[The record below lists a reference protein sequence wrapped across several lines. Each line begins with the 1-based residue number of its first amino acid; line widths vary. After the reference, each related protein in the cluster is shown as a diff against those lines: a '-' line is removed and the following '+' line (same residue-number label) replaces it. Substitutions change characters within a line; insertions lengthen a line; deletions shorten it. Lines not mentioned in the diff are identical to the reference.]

1 MYFFSNFLFLIIHI
15 SMHFFS
21 NFLFLHIYIDITYI
35 CICIPVMGISSNM
48 TDIPANDDTPI
59 CPHKKYNAIAI

>member
-1 MYFFSNFLFLIIHI
+1 MY
-15 SMHFFS
+15 FFS
-21 NFLFLHIYIDITYI
+21 NFLFLHIYIDIIY
-35 CICIPVMGISSNM
+35 ICIPVMGISNNM

>member
-15 SMHFFS
+15 SMYFFS
-21 NFLFLHIYIDITYI
+21 NFLFLHIYIDIIY
-35 CICIPVMGISSNM
+35 ICIPVMGISNNM

>member
-1 MYFFSNFLFLIIHI
+1 MY
-15 SMHFFS
+15 FFS
-21 NFLFLHIYIDITYI
+21 NFLFLHIYIDIIYI
-35 CICIPVMGISSNM
+35 CICIPVMGISNNM